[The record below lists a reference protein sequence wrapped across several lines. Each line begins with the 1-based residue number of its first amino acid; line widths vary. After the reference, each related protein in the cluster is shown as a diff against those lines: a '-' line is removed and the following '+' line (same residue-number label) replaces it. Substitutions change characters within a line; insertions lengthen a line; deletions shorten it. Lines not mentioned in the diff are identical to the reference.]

1 MLIGI
6 ISDTHIPLR
15 TDSIPEKVFEV
26 FKDVDMILHCGDIE
40 VMSVI
45 EELEKI
51 APVTAVH
58 GNCDPFIGFNTHEVI
73 EVEDVK
79 IGLTHGVV
87 YPKGDTQQLYYL
99 ARQLGV
105 DILVSGHM
113 HKPMIQE
120 EGEILLLNP
129 GSPTQPRLS
138 EPSVMLL
145 EINGNEVDAEVVKI
159 GKATCK
165 ALDFSQFNHW
175 GSYYEQMESK
185 TW

>member
-6 ISDTHIPLR
+6 ISDTHIPVR
-15 TDSIPEKVFEV
+15 TDSIPQRVFEV

-40 VMSVI
+40 IKSVV

-51 APVTAVH
+51 APVIAVH
-58 GNCDPFIGFNTHEVI
+58 GNCDPYIGYNTHEII

-99 ARQLGV
+99 ARELDV
-105 DILVSGHM
+105 DILVSGHT
-113 HKPMIQE
+113 HKPMIQQ
-120 EGEILLLNP
+120 EGEVLLLNP

-145 EINGNEVDAEVVKI
+145 EINGKEVDAEVVKI
-159 GKATCK
+159 GKPTCK
-165 ALDFSQFNHW
+165 ALDFSQFNH
-175 GSYYEQMESK
+175 
-185 TW
+185 

>member
-6 ISDTHIPLR
+6 ISDTHIPVR
-15 TDSIPEKVFEV
+15 TQSLPAKVFDV
-26 FKDVDMILHCGDIE
+26 FEDVDMILHCGDVE

-58 GNCDPFIGFNTHEVI
+58 GNCDPYIGLNTHEVI
-73 EVEDVK
+73 EVENVK

-99 ARQLGV
+99 AKELGV
-105 DILVSGHM
+105 DILVSGHT
-113 HKPMIQE
+113 HRPLIQQE
-120 EGEILLLNP
+120 NDVLLLNP
-129 GSPTQPRLS
+129 GSATQPRLS

-145 EINGNEVDAEVVKI
+145 EVEGNTVNAEVVKI
-159 GKATCK
+159 GRPTCR
-165 ALDFSQFNHW
+165 ALDFSQFNH
-175 GSYYEQMESK
+175 
-185 TW
+185 

>member
-6 ISDTHIPLR
+6 ISDTHIPIR
-15 TDSIPEKVFEV
+15 TESIPEKVFEV

-40 VMSVI
+40 VVDVI

-58 GNCDPFIGFNTHEVI
+58 GNCDPDIGFNAHEII

-79 IGLTHGVV
+79 IGLTHGIV

-99 ARQLGV
+99 ARELDV
-105 DILVSGHM
+105 DILVSGHT
-113 HKPMIQE
+113 HRPMIQQ

-138 EPSVMLL
+138 EPSVMIL
-145 EINGNEVDAEVVKI
+145 EINGKEVDAEIVKI
-159 GKATCK
+159 GQATCK
-165 ALDFSQFNHW
+165 ALDFSQFKH
-175 GSYYEQMESK
+175 
-185 TW
+185 